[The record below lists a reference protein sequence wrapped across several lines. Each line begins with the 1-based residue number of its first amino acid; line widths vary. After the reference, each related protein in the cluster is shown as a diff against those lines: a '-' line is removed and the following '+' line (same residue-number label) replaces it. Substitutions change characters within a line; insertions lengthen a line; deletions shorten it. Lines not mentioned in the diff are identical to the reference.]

1 MAVLVADFSVVIR
14 NSAIEQGFPGGLLAF
29 QNACPN
35 KTLCSDGLLT
45 RVGFM
50 MLDDANFFL
59 LRLIA
64 QGLPS
69 YETTARESSPLSSRI
84 AVASRHATG

>member
-1 MAVLVADFSVVIR
+1 
-14 NSAIEQGFPGGLLAF
+14 
-29 QNACPN
+29 
-35 KTLCSDGLLT
+35 LT

-50 MLDDANFFL
+50 MLDDANFFR

-69 YETTARESSPLSSRI
+69 YETTARESSPLSGRI

>member
-50 MLDDANFFL
+50 MLDANFFL

-69 YETTARESSPLSSRI
+69 YETTARESSPLSGRI